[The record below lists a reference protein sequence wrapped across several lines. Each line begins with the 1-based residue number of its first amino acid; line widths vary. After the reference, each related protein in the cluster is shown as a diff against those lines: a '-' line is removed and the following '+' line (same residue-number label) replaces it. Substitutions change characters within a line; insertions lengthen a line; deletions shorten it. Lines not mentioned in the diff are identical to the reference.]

1 MQTTRQGDIKIY
13 RMARQRK
20 GKRLAPTGQ
29 APVSADSLVETVS
42 TAPSARQQRRQK
54 AIARSETKQRERILL
69 IIVLAVTA
77 LAFFNSLNGE
87 FVYDDQ
93 FQILKNPSLNS
104 LANIPKMFV
113 QSVWQFMNASS
124 PDAVGLYYRP
134 LFNTVLIINH
144 QLFGANVIG
153 WHMISLLLHLAATF
167 LVYKVVLQ
175 WEMSQEI
182 ALAAALL
189 FGLHP
194 VHSESVAWISGIPD
208 PLAAV
213 FLLTSLFF
221 YEKYH
226 RGKLWQ
232 AGQPLL
238 LVLCLVSAG
247 LAFFSKEVAIGF
259 PLFLALREF
268 FDRQEDESL
277 VNKISLSVKR
287 AAPFFALV
295 VFYMAARFFVLGF
308 LSKAE
313 PKAVGITT
321 TEVFLTIPA
330 VLLQY
335 ARMLFYPYPLAIIYD
350 QDYIQD
356 VSDPRF
362 LSSLIAVASL
372 LALAIWL
379 THTSPVGRRALVWM
393 LLFLLPVLN
402 LKAFNPQESLIH
414 DRYLY
419 IPSVGFSILIAQA
432 IYWLSQLFKAQQQN
446 VFQAAVTLIS
456 LLFFGLTFTQ
466 NFTWKDDLTMA
477 NHALQYAPNR
487 PFLHNFIGV
496 YNFNKNKPEEAVKYY
511 LTAIE
516 NDLQYYDAL
525 SNLGDLNRMQGKPF
539 EAEQNYLKAIAA
551 GAPYA
556 ETFYNLAVVYTSQ
569 NRFAEAEEQLL
580 RAVEINPTHSAAR
593 YNLGWV
599 YDQQGKTALAEPA
612 YAKALEINPAYP
624 EPRINLAISQTK
636 RGAFNEALNHLLTA
650 QAHAPDHPVML
661 YALGDVNMRLN
672 KHQDA
677 INALNRLIQREP
689 QHRLA
694 YTMLGLCYEGLGNRE
709 QAKVNFQK
717 AIEVAP
723 QEPYTNTARDH
734 LAKL

>member
-1 MQTTRQGDIKIY
+1 
-13 RMARQRK
+13 MARQRK
-20 GKRLAPTGQ
+20 GKRQLPTRQ
-29 APVSADSLVETVS
+29 AQASADSTLETVS
-42 TAPSARQQRRQK
+42 TAPSARQQRREQ
-54 AIARSETKQRERILL
+54 AIARTESKKRERILL
-69 IIVLAVTA
+69 IIALAITA

-93 FQILKNPSLNS
+93 FQILKNPSLSS

-153 WHMISLLLHLAATF
+153 WHMVSLLLHLAATF
-167 LVYKVVLQ
+167 LVYKVALQ
-175 WEMSQEI
+175 WEPSQEI
-182 ALAAALL
+182 SLAAALL

-213 FLLTSLFF
+213 FLLTSLYF
-221 YEKYH
+221 YEKYY

-232 AGQPLL
+232 AGQTYL
-238 LVLCLVSAG
+238 LVLSLVSAG
-247 LAFFSKEVAIGF
+247 LAFFSKEVAVAF
-259 PLFLALREF
+259 PIFLALREF
-268 FDRQEDESL
+268 FDRREDRSFTEMIILSL
-277 VNKISLSVKR
+277 KR
-287 AAPFFALV
+287 AAPYLALV
-295 VFYMAARFFVLGF
+295 VVYMAARFFVLGF

-335 ARMLFYPYPLAIIYD
+335 ARMLFYPYPLSIIYD
-350 QDYIQD
+350 QDYIRE

-362 LSSLIAVASL
+362 LSSLIAVAAL
-372 LALAIWL
+372 IALAVWL
-379 THTSPVGRRALVWM
+379 THTSLAGRRALIWM

-419 IPSVGFSILIAQA
+419 IPSIGFSILIAQA

-446 VFQAAVTLIS
+446 VFQAAMALIC
-456 LLFFGLTFTQ
+456 LVLFGLTFSQ

-477 NHALQYAPNR
+477 NNALQYAPNR

-496 YNFNKNKPEEAVKYY
+496 YHFNKNRPEEAAKYY
-511 LTAIE
+511 QTAIE
-516 NDLQYYDAL
+516 NDQQYYDAL

-569 NRFAEAEEQLL
+569 NRFAEAEEQLS
-580 RAVEINPTHSAAR
+580 RAVEISPTHSSAR

-599 YDQQGKTALAEPA
+599 YDQQGKTVLAEQA
-612 YAKALEINPAYP
+612 YAKTLEINPAYP

-636 RGAFNEALNHLLTA
+636 RGAFNEALNNLLTA
-650 QAHAPDHPVML
+650 QTHAPDHSVML

-672 KHQDA
+672 RHQDG
-677 INALNRLIQREP
+677 IQALNRLIQKEP

-694 YTMLGLCYEGLGNRE
+694 YTLLGLCYEGLGNKE
-709 QAKVNFQK
+709 QARAHFQK

-723 QEPYTNTARDH
+723 QETYTNTAREH

>member
-1 MQTTRQGDIKIY
+1 
-13 RMARQRK
+13 MARQRK
-20 GKRLAPTGQ
+20 GKRPLPIPQ
-29 APVSADSLVETVS
+29 APAPADATPESVA
-42 TAPSARQQRRQK
+42 TAPSARQQRRQQ
-54 AIARSETKQRERILL
+54 AIARTESKQRQRILL
-69 IIVLAVTA
+69 IVVLVITA

-104 LANIPKMFV
+104 LANIPRMFV

-153 WHMISLLLHLAATF
+153 WHIISLLLHLAATF
-167 LVYKVVLQ
+167 FVYKVALQ
-175 WEMSQEI
+175 WEMSQEVS
-182 ALAAALL
+182 LAAALL

-213 FLLTSLFF
+213 FLLLSLYL
-221 YEKYH
+221 YEKYY

-232 AGQPLL
+232 AGQTYL
-238 LVLCLVSAG
+238 LVLSLVSAG
-247 LAFFSKEVAIGF
+247 LAFFSKEVAVAF
-259 PLFLALREF
+259 PIFLALREF
-268 FDRQEDESL
+268 FDRQEDRSL
-277 VNKISLSVKR
+277 TDQLILSAKR
-287 AAPFFALV
+287 AAPYLALV
-295 VFYMAARFFVLGF
+295 AVYMAARFFVLGF
-308 LSKAE
+308 LSKTE
-313 PKAVGITT
+313 PKAVGVTT
-321 TEVFLTIPA
+321 SEALLTIPA

-335 ARMLFYPYPLAIIYD
+335 ARMLFYPYPLSIIYD
-350 QDYIQD
+350 QDYIRE

-362 LSSLIAVASL
+362 LSSLVAVASL
-372 LALAIWL
+372 IALAVWL
-379 THTSPVGRRALVWM
+379 THRSPVGRRALIWM

-402 LKAFNPQESLIH
+402 LKAFNPYESLIH

-419 IPSVGFSILIAQA
+419 LPSIGFSILMAQA

-446 VFQAAVTLIS
+446 VFQAAMALIC
-456 LLFFGLTFTQ
+456 LVLFGLTFTQ

-477 NHALQYAPNR
+477 TNALQYAPNR

-496 YNFNKNKPEEAVKYY
+496 YHFNKNRPEEAAKYY

-516 NDLQYYDAL
+516 NDPLYYDAL
-525 SNLGDLNRMQGKPF
+525 SNLGDLNRMQGKAS

-580 RAVEINPTHSAAR
+580 RAVEISPTHTSAR

-599 YDQQGKTALAEPA
+599 YDQQGKTVLAEQA
-612 YAKALEINPAYP
+612 YAKTLEINPSYP

-636 RGAFNEALNHLLTA
+636 RGALNEALNNLLTA
-650 QAHAPDHPVML
+650 QTHAPDHSVML

-672 KHQDA
+672 RHQDG
-677 INALNRLIQREP
+677 INALSRLIQKEP

-694 YTMLGLCYEGLGNRE
+694 YTMLGLCYEGLGNKE
-709 QAKVNFQK
+709 QARANFQK
-717 AIEVAP
+717 AIEIAP
-723 QEPYTNTARDH
+723 QETYTNTAREH